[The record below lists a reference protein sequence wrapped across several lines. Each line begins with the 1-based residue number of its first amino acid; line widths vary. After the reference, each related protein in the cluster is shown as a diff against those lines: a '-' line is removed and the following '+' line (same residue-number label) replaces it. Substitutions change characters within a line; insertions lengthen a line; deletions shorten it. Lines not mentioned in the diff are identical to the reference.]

1 MSNIGRDMGV
11 EIEIEGRGGR
21 GTEFL
26 ALEEE
31 SRADRSIL

>member
-1 MSNIGRDMGV
+1 MGV
-11 EIEIEGRGGR
+11 EIEIEIEGRGGR